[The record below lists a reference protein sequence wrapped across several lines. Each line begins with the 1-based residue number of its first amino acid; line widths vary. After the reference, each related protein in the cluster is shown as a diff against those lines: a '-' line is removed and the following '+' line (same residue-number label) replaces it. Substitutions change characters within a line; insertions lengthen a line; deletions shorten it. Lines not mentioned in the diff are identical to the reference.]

1 LNFIVYSRFIALLSL
16 AVLVTAACASIPR
29 GGPLLGLDA
38 PLAVSTFSFDQDT
51 FAFPNM
57 IRSRHPDDE
66 PGLYANYCFVLAR
79 AIRQF
84 AQFVR
89 FDPAAPR
96 LDHAGYVERVKQIA
110 AQTPYDPPPPPT
122 ERVVIPGYANLREF
136 SREQETAVKE
146 GLGGRWLTLF
156 HWTNWRVALP
166 VTEDGQ
172 ETVGREIVE
181 ELRAGRLVQLLV
193 SNFPKPELNHTVV
206 VFESHPKKG
215 AVDFVVWDPN
225 NPDGPGII
233 TFDQGARRFWAT
245 DLYDTDP
252 GPIRAFRMYYSR
264 LL

>member
-1 LNFIVYSRFIALLSL
+1 LNFIVYSRPLALLSL
-16 AVLVTAACASIPR
+16 AALVTAACASIPR

-38 PLAVSTFSFDQDT
+38 PVAVADFSFASDT

-79 AIRQF
+79 ALRQF
-84 AQFVR
+84 AQYVR
-89 FDPAAPR
+89 FDPSLPK
-96 LDHAGYVERVKQIA
+96 LDHAAYVERVKQIGA
-110 AQTPYDPPPPPT
+110 RTPWEPAPPPA
-122 ERVVIPGYANLREF
+122 ERIVIPGYANLREF
-136 SREQETAVKE
+136 SREQEAAVKD
-146 GLGGRWLTLF
+146 GLGGRLLTLL
-156 HWTNWRVALP
+156 HWTNWRAALP
-166 VTEDGQ
+166 VTDDGQ

-193 SNFPKPELNHTVV
+193 SNFPQPELNHTVV

-215 AVDFVVWDPN
+215 AIDFVVWDPN

-252 GPIRAFRMYYSR
+252 GPIRVFRMYYSR